1 MFFPNNSQSM
11 KFCRNSS
18 NSPEYE
24 RWIPPTTI
32 SHATVCA
39 KRQGRAQAGGPL
51 PERGWRGRIWVDMRM
66 YEEEAGCMRALKAFY
81 KLGRT
86 SMAFNSTRRVETF
99 RPCRTRAW
107 FNDYLT
113 NGNKN
118 IQRKNQMY
126 KLLIA
131 KYRPQLLRIKSEKR
145 GLLALKRDEQTSRTW
160 ASIFE
165 RKVQSVIA
173 NIRNIQVFKV
183 FQYSKY
189 SSIQVFKYLS
199 IQVFRGKCNV

>member
-99 RPCRTRAW
+99 WPCRTK
-107 FNDYLT
+107 L
-113 NGNKN
+113 GLMIILPMEKN
-118 IQRKNQMY
+118 IHKEKPNDIY
-126 KLLIA
+126 KLLTA
-131 KYRPQLLRIKSEKR
+131 NWSEISA
-145 GLLALKRDEQTSRTW
+145 LAFTNKKWKQRFADPETRRTSI
-160 ASIFE
+160 S
-165 RKVQSVIA
+165 
-173 NIRNIQVFKV
+173 N
-183 FQYSKY
+183 
-189 SSIQVFKYLS
+189 LS
-199 IQVFRGKCNV
+199 FDLWKESAMYD